1 MLKTKEE
8 LIVQIIQQEFKE
20 TPAMKA
26 AIRLNNLG
34 ITEAEVI
41 AVWNSVKIP
50 QPSLIEV
57 ANRLRDL
64 SRTKSSEVKK
74 WPKPLL

>member
-1 MLKTKEE
+1 MSKTIEE

-41 AVWNSVKIP
+41 AVWNSIKIP

-64 SRTKSSEVKK
+64 SRKK
-74 WPKPLL
+74 DETFNR